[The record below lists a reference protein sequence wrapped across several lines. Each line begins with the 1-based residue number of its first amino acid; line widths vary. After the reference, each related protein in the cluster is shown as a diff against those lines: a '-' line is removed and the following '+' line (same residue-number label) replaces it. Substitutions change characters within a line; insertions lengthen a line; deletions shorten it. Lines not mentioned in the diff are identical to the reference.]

1 MRKLKDSPFYEKPLH
16 ILSYDFGDFYLYD
29 NYIVGEIA
37 EDVLISWE
45 EQGEFLAEEFK
56 SIYFE
61 KYDELKYISNRI
73 YKYSIIP
80 SDWLKFAKCNYNF
93 TGYGIVSYSKRG
105 YFNALLE
112 KVFVP
117 VKLQTFTSLQEAIE
131 WAKITEVDKAT
142 SIAKNEVA

>member
-1 MRKLKDSPFYEKPLH
+1 M
-16 ILSYDFGDFYLYD
+16 
-29 NYIVGEIA
+29 A

-56 SIYFE
+56 SIYYE
-61 KYDELKYISNRI
+61 KYDELIYISNRI
-73 YKYSIIP
+73 HKYSIIP

-117 VKLQTFTSLQEAIE
+117 TKLRTFTSLKEAVE
-131 WAKITEVDKAT
+131 WAETSNTELVEKSAPLLKNKA
-142 SIAKNEVA
+142 V